1 MLPVVIV
8 GHSFVRRLAHY
19 ALSIEKMNLN
29 LRENDCAISFIGRGG
44 LTEPKLR
51 GMTAAILA
59 RRPAILFIEI
69 GTNDVANR
77 QPKQLAESVF
87 AFAESLAHRGVRRV
101 IISQIFFRQP
111 GGKYNTAAHFNDRVV
126 AYNERMRELAVT
138 SAVVM
143 FWRHRCGMWSKWQA
157 LLTDGVHYTVDGNRR
172 YFSSVRGAVIAASNE
187 LRREVWLA
195 PFGKTDLLSPLI
207 FSP

>member
-1 MLPVVIV
+1 MLPVVVV

-69 GTNDVANR
+69 GTT
-77 QPKQLAESVF
+77 
-87 AFAESLAHRGVRRV
+87 GVV
-101 IISQIFFRQP
+101 IIIIMNQ
-111 GGKYNTAAHFNDRVV
+111 
-126 AYNERMRELAVT
+126 
-138 SAVVM
+138 
-143 FWRHRCGMWSKWQA
+143 
-157 LLTDGVHYTVDGNRR
+157 
-172 YFSSVRGAVIAASNE
+172 VRTHMYLFITE
-187 LRREVWLA
+187 IE
-195 PFGKTDLLSPLI
+195 
-207 FSP
+207 